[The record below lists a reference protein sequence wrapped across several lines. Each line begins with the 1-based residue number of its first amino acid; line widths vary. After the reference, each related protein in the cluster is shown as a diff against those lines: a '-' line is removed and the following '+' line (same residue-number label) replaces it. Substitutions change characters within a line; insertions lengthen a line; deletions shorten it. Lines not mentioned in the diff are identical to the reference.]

1 MEPKLTAMPLISIM
15 LIDDDED
22 DLDIFSQALMK
33 IDPSIQFAGFK
44 NGMDAFKLLNDSA
57 TKLPDLIFLDLNMPC
72 MNGFE
77 CLKKIRENKLLNN
90 TPVIIYST
98 VTRLADPIDPIYQP
112 VKFLS
117 KPATFNEIIQA
128 LKIIISNHI
137 LETRDS

>member
-1 MEPKLTAMPLISIM
+1 MEPKLTDMSLISIM

-33 IDPSIQFAGFK
+33 IDPSIQFTGFK
-44 NGMDAFKLLNDSA
+44 NGMDAFKLFNDTA

-77 CLKKIRENKLLNN
+77 CLKKIRENRLLNN

-98 VTRLADPIDPIYQP
+98 VTRLADPIDPIYHP

-117 KPATFNEIIQA
+117 KPAKFDKIVQA
-128 LKIIISNHI
+128 LKLIISNQI
-137 LETRDS
+137 LYSGDT

>member
-1 MEPKLTAMPLISIM
+1 MSLISII

-22 DLDIFSQALMK
+22 DRDIFFQALME
-33 IDPSIQFAGFK
+33 IDPSIQFTGFE
-44 NGMDAFKLLNDSA
+44 NGMEAFKLLNDSA
-57 TKLPDLIFLDLNMPC
+57 TLLPDLIFLDLNMPC

-77 CLKKIRENKLLNN
+77 CLKKIRENRRLNN

-98 VTRLADPIDPIYQP
+98 VTRLADPIDPIYHP

-137 LETRDS
+137 LETKDT